1 MHYTQSNGHPVSTQ
15 TSQGRSRNITHHW
28 VTRYATTAKNHIKE
42 WIMKKLI
49 AGAILLGASSMAFAQ
64 PGCGVGAMIWKGQ
77 SGIAPHVLA
86 ATTNG
91 TFGNQT
97 FGMTTGT
104 LGCQTNESVQ
114 SMALYMDSNIDKVA
128 RDMSRGSGE
137 NLDTLAVLLGVDAAD
152 RDTFRKVLQDN
163 FATIFP
169 SSDTTSGEAVD
180 AIVALL
186 EQNQSLSK
194 YVAA

>member
-1 MHYTQSNGHPVSTQ
+1 
-15 TSQGRSRNITHHW
+15 
-28 VTRYATTAKNHIKE
+28 
-42 WIMKKLI
+42 MKKFI
-49 AGAILLGASSMAFAQ
+49 AGTLIMGASTLAFAQ

-104 LGCQTNESVQ
+104 LGCQTSESVQ
-114 SMALYMDSNIDKVA
+114 SMAMYMESNIDKVA
-128 RDMSRGSGE
+128 RDMSRGAGE
-137 NLDTLAVLLGVDAAD
+137 NLDTLAVLLGVDEAD
-152 RDTFRKVLQDN
+152 RDAFRKTLQDN

-169 SSDTTSGEAVD
+169 SSETTSGEAVD

-186 EQNQSLSK
+186 EKDQSLSK

>member
-1 MHYTQSNGHPVSTQ
+1 
-15 TSQGRSRNITHHW
+15 
-28 VTRYATTAKNHIKE
+28 
-42 WIMKKLI
+42 MKKLI

-104 LGCQTNESVQ
+104 LGCQTNEAVQ

-137 NLDTLAVLLGVDAAD
+137 NLDTLAVLLGVEQGD
-152 RDTFRKVLQDN
+152 RETFRKVLQEN

-169 SSDTTSGEAVD
+169 DADTTSGEAID
-180 AIVALL
+180 AIVSIL
-186 EQNQSLSK
+186 EQHESLSK

>member
-1 MHYTQSNGHPVSTQ
+1 
-15 TSQGRSRNITHHW
+15 
-28 VTRYATTAKNHIKE
+28 
-42 WIMKKLI
+42 MKKLI
-49 AGAILLGASSMAFAQ
+49 AGALLMGASTLAFAQ

-77 SGIAPHVLA
+77 SGVAPHVLA

-104 LGCQTNESVQ
+104 LGCQTNQSVQ
-114 SMALYMDSNIDKVA
+114 SMAMYMDSNIDKVA

-137 NLDTLAVLLGVDAAD
+137 NLDTLAVLLGVEEAD
-152 RDTFRKVLQDN
+152 RDTFRGILQDN

-169 SSDTTSGEAVD
+169 SSDTTSDQAVN

-186 EQNQSLSK
+186 EKHESLNK
-194 YVAA
+194 YVTA

>member
-1 MHYTQSNGHPVSTQ
+1 
-15 TSQGRSRNITHHW
+15 
-28 VTRYATTAKNHIKE
+28 
-42 WIMKKLI
+42 MKKII
-49 AGAILLGASSMAFAQ
+49 AGALLMGASTLAFAQ

-104 LGCQTNESVQ
+104 LGCQTNASVQ
-114 SMALYMDSNIDKVA
+114 SMAMYMDSNIDKVA
-128 RDMSRGSGE
+128 RDMSRGTGE
-137 NLDTLAVLLGVDAAD
+137 NLDTLAVLLGVDEAD
-152 RDTFRKVLQDN
+152 RDSFRKVLQDN

-186 EQNQSLSK
+186 EGDQTLSK

>member
-1 MHYTQSNGHPVSTQ
+1 M
-15 TSQGRSRNITHHW
+15 R
-28 VTRYATTAKNHIKE
+28 
-42 WIMKKLI
+42 KLI
-49 AGAILLGASSMAFAQ
+49 VGAMLLGASTLTFAQ

-77 SGIAPHVLA
+77 SGAAPHILA

-104 LGCQTNESVQ
+104 LGCNTNESVQ
-114 SMALYMDSNIDKVA
+114 SMAMYMNSNADKIA

-137 NLDTLAVLLGVDAAD
+137 NLDTLAVLLGVEQAD
-152 RDTFRKVLQDN
+152 REAFRSLLKDN
-163 FATIFP
+163 FAAIFP
-169 SSDTTSGEAVD
+169 SSETTSGEAVD

-186 EQNQSLSK
+186 EQHETLNK

>member
-1 MHYTQSNGHPVSTQ
+1 
-15 TSQGRSRNITHHW
+15 
-28 VTRYATTAKNHIKE
+28 
-42 WIMKKLI
+42 MKKLI

-77 SGIAPHVLA
+77 SGVAPHVLA

-114 SMALYMDSNIDKVA
+114 SMAMYMDSNIDKVA
-128 RDMSRGSGE
+128 RDMSRGNGE
-137 NLDTLAVLLGVDAAD
+137 NLETLAVLLGVEATD
-152 RDTFRKVLQDN
+152 RDAFRQILQDN
-163 FATIFP
+163 FAAVFP

-186 EQNQSLSK
+186 EKNESLSK

>member
-1 MHYTQSNGHPVSTQ
+1 
-15 TSQGRSRNITHHW
+15 
-28 VTRYATTAKNHIKE
+28 
-42 WIMKKLI
+42 MKKLI
-49 AGAILLGASSMAFAQ
+49 AGALLMGASTIAFAQ

-91 TFGNQT
+91 TLGNQT

-104 LGCQTNESVQ
+104 LGCQTNASVQ
-114 SMALYMDSNIDKVA
+114 SMAMYMDSNIDKVA
-128 RDMSRGSGE
+128 RDMSRGDGE
-137 NLDTLAVLLGVDAAD
+137 NLDTLAVLLGVDKAD
-152 RDTFRKVLQDN
+152 RDSFRNVLQDN
-163 FATIFP
+163 FAAIFP
-169 SSDTTSGEAVD
+169 SSETTSDEAVD

-186 EQNQSLSK
+186 EKDEKLSK

>member
-1 MHYTQSNGHPVSTQ
+1 
-15 TSQGRSRNITHHW
+15 
-28 VTRYATTAKNHIKE
+28 
-42 WIMKKLI
+42 MKKLI
-49 AGAILLGASSMAFAQ
+49 AGALLMGASTLAFAQ

-91 TFGNQT
+91 IAGNQT

-114 SMALYMDSNIDKVA
+114 SMAMYMDSNIDKVA
-128 RDMSRGSGE
+128 RDMSRGNGE
-137 NLDTLAVLLGVDAAD
+137 NLDTLAVLLGVDEAD
-152 RDTFRKVLQDN
+152 RDSFRKILQDN

-169 SSDTTSGEAVD
+169 SSETTSGEAVD

-186 EQNQSLSK
+186 ESDQTLSK

>member
-1 MHYTQSNGHPVSTQ
+1 
-15 TSQGRSRNITHHW
+15 
-28 VTRYATTAKNHIKE
+28 
-42 WIMKKLI
+42 MKKLI

-114 SMALYMDSNIDKVA
+114 SMAMYMDSNIDKVA
-128 RDMSRGSGE
+128 RDMSRGNGE
-137 NLDTLAVLLGVDAAD
+137 NLDTLAVLLGVKDAD
-152 RDTFRKVLQDN
+152 RGAFSQVLQDN
-163 FATIFP
+163 FAAIFP

-186 EQNQSLSK
+186 EKNESLSK

>member
-1 MHYTQSNGHPVSTQ
+1 
-15 TSQGRSRNITHHW
+15 
-28 VTRYATTAKNHIKE
+28 
-42 WIMKKLI
+42 MKKLI

-77 SGIAPHVLA
+77 SGVAPHVLA

-97 FGMTTGT
+97 LGMTTGT

-114 SMALYMDSNIDKVA
+114 SMAMYMNSNIDKVA

-137 NLDTLAVLLGVDAAD
+137 NLETLAVLLNVEAED
-152 RDTFRKVLQDN
+152 RDTFNKVLQNN

-169 SSDTTSGEAVD
+169 NSDTTSGEAVD
-180 AIVALL
+180 TIVSLL
-186 EQNQSLSK
+186 EQNKSLKK

>member
-1 MHYTQSNGHPVSTQ
+1 
-15 TSQGRSRNITHHW
+15 
-28 VTRYATTAKNHIKE
+28 
-42 WIMKKLI
+42 MKKII
-49 AGAILLGASSMAFAQ
+49 AGALLMGASTLAFAQ
-64 PGCGVGAMIWKGQ
+64 PGCGVGSMIWKGQ

-91 TFGNQT
+91 TLGNQT

-104 LGCQTNESVQ
+104 LGCQTNQAVQ
-114 SMALYMDSNIDKVA
+114 SMAMYMDSNIDKVA
-128 RDMSRGSGE
+128 RDMSRGNGE
-137 NLDTLAVLLGVDAAD
+137 NLDTLAVLLGVDEAD
-152 RDTFRKVLQDN
+152 RDSFRKVLQDN

-169 SSDTTSGEAVD
+169 SSETTSGEAVD

-186 EQNQSLSK
+186 ESDQTLSK

>member
-1 MHYTQSNGHPVSTQ
+1 
-15 TSQGRSRNITHHW
+15 
-28 VTRYATTAKNHIKE
+28 
-42 WIMKKLI
+42 
-49 AGAILLGASSMAFAQ
+49 
-64 PGCGVGAMIWKGQ
+64 
-77 SGIAPHVLA
+77 
-86 ATTNG
+86 
-91 TFGNQT
+91 
-97 FGMTTGT
+97 MTTGT
-104 LGCQTNESVQ
+104 LGCQTNQSVQ
-114 SMALYMDSNIDKVA
+114 SMAMYMDSNIDKVA

-137 NLDTLAVLLGVDAAD
+137 NLDTLAVLLGVDEAD

-186 EQNQSLSK
+186 EKNESLSK

>member
-1 MHYTQSNGHPVSTQ
+1 
-15 TSQGRSRNITHHW
+15 
-28 VTRYATTAKNHIKE
+28 
-42 WIMKKLI
+42 MKKLI
-49 AGAILLGASSMAFAQ
+49 AGAIFLSASSLAFAQ

-91 TFGNQT
+91 TLGNQT
-97 FGMTTGT
+97 FGMSTGT
-104 LGCQTNESVQ
+104 LGCQTNQAVQ
-114 SMALYMDSNIDKVA
+114 SMALYMDGNIDKVA

-137 NLDTLAVLLGVDAAD
+137 NLDTLATLLGVDATD
-152 RDTFRKVLQDN
+152 RDSFRTLLQDN

-169 SSDTTSGEAVD
+169 TSDTTSGEAVD

-186 EQNQSLSK
+186 EKDNSLSK

>member
-1 MHYTQSNGHPVSTQ
+1 
-15 TSQGRSRNITHHW
+15 
-28 VTRYATTAKNHIKE
+28 
-42 WIMKKLI
+42 MKKLI

-91 TFGNQT
+91 SFGNQT

-104 LGCQTNESVQ
+104 LGCQTNEAVQ
-114 SMALYMDSNIDKVA
+114 SMAMYMNGNIDNVA
-128 RDMSRGSGE
+128 RDMSRGTGE
-137 NLDTLAVLLGVDAAD
+137 NLDTLAVVLGVEQAD
-152 RDTFRKVLQDN
+152 RGAFRQLLQDN

-169 SSDTTSGEAVD
+169 TTDTTSDEAVG
-180 AIVALL
+180 AIVALM
-186 EQNQSLSK
+186 EKNEKLSK
-194 YVAA
+194 YVA

>member
-1 MHYTQSNGHPVSTQ
+1 
-15 TSQGRSRNITHHW
+15 
-28 VTRYATTAKNHIKE
+28 
-42 WIMKKLI
+42 MKKLI
-49 AGAILLGASSMAFAQ
+49 AGAMLLGASSLAFAQ

-104 LGCQTNESVQ
+104 LGCQTNEAVR
-114 SMALYMDSNIDKVA
+114 SMAMYMDSNIDKIA

-137 NLDTLAVLLGVDAAD
+137 NLETLAVLLGVDSAD
-152 RDTFRKVLQDN
+152 RDDFRQLLQDN
-163 FATIFP
+163 FATVFP
-169 SSDTTSGEAVD
+169 SSDTTSDEAVN

-186 EQNQSLSK
+186 EKHEALSK
-194 YVAA
+194 YVA

>member
-1 MHYTQSNGHPVSTQ
+1 
-15 TSQGRSRNITHHW
+15 
-28 VTRYATTAKNHIKE
+28 
-42 WIMKKLI
+42 MKKLI

-104 LGCQTNESVQ
+104 LGCQTNQSVQ
-114 SMALYMDSNIDKVA
+114 SMAMYMDSNIDKVA

-137 NLDTLAVLLGVDAAD
+137 NLDTLAVLLGVDEAD

-169 SSDTTSGEAVD
+169 SSDTTAGEAVD

-186 EQNQSLSK
+186 EKNESLSK

>member
-1 MHYTQSNGHPVSTQ
+1 
-15 TSQGRSRNITHHW
+15 
-28 VTRYATTAKNHIKE
+28 
-42 WIMKKLI
+42 MKKLI
-49 AGAILLGASSMAFAQ
+49 AGALLMGASTLAFAQ

-104 LGCQTNESVQ
+104 LGCQTNQSVQ
-114 SMALYMDSNIDKVA
+114 SMAMYMESNIDKVA

-137 NLDTLAVLLGVDAAD
+137 NLDTLAVLLGVDEAD
-152 RDTFRKVLQDN
+152 RDSFRKALQDN

-186 EQNQSLSK
+186 EKDEALSK

>member
-1 MHYTQSNGHPVSTQ
+1 
-15 TSQGRSRNITHHW
+15 
-28 VTRYATTAKNHIKE
+28 
-42 WIMKKLI
+42 MKKLI
-49 AGAILLGASSMAFAQ
+49 AGAILLGTSSMAFAQ
-64 PGCGVGAMIWKGQ
+64 PGCGVGAMIWEGQ

-104 LGCQTNESVQ
+104 LGCQTNEAVQ
-114 SMALYMDSNIDKVA
+114 SMAMYMDSNIDKVA

-137 NLDTLAVLLGVDAAD
+137 NLETLAVLLGVDKAD
-152 RDTFRKVLQDN
+152 RDTFRQVLQDN

-169 SSDTTSGEAVD
+169 SSDTTSGEAVE

-186 EQNQSLSK
+186 EKNESLSK

>member
-1 MHYTQSNGHPVSTQ
+1 
-15 TSQGRSRNITHHW
+15 
-28 VTRYATTAKNHIKE
+28 
-42 WIMKKLI
+42 MKKLI

-104 LGCQTNESVQ
+104 LGCQTNQSVQ
-114 SMALYMDSNIDKVA
+114 SMAMYMDSNINKIA
-128 RDMSRGSGE
+128 RDMSRGSCE
-137 NLDTLAVLLGVDAAD
+137 NLETLAVLLGVDDAD
-152 RDTFRKVLQDN
+152 RGEFSQLLQDN
-163 FATIFP
+163 FVTIVP
-169 SSDTTSGEAVD
+169 SSDTTSEQAVD

-186 EQNQSLSK
+186 ERNERLSK
-194 YVAA
+194 YVA